1 MLLESIIILCNTE
14 VINMRTVVY
23 PAVLDDAENGEK
35 GYYTVE
41 FPNVPGA
48 IVWLMRCIMRNRH

>member
-1 MLLESIIILCNTE
+1 
-14 VINMRTVVY
+14 MRTVVY

-41 FPNVPGA
+41 FPDVPGA
-48 IVWLMRCIMRNRH
+48 MVWLMRCIIRNRH

>member
-41 FPNVPGA
+41 FPDVPGA
-48 IVWLMRCIMRNRH
+48 RTWFG

>member
-35 GYYTVE
+35 RLLHCG
-41 FPNVPGA
+41 
-48 IVWLMRCIMRNRH
+48 IS